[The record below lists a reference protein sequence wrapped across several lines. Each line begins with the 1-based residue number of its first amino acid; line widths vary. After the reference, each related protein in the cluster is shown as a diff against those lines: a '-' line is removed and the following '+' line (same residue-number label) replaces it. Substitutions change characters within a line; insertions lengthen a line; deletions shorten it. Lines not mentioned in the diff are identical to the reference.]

1 MGFPGNN
8 SWQYY
13 DADSYWQAREAA
25 GIPQP
30 ASTTQAPHVPP
41 AAGADDLAGQFAD
54 LRLGRPER
62 HRASDAGATLAP
74 RGAAPGIGGS
84 MRLPP
89 SAAAALVGRDS
100 FHSARMPYVPE
111 SPPDS
116 PEPYAAPQPTRHSSA
131 YASYTTRHEAA
142 PRRKGGFMSGFTKSL
157 KKAFGF
163 GSSRRKDSY
172 SRNAGASS
180 SHHSTDASLR
190 PPPVS
195 RVSSGR
201 TSGTL
206 HRMDSAPQ
214 SPERVQVRLSD
225 ADRETNLDPA
235 EFRSQ
240 SIPTSPGTRSDC
252 ELLAH
257 SFGREHGAE
266 LAYAPWAGPMGM
278 PPAPHWQPLAP
289 SPWESAFA
297 HWDAADAAQM
307 AHHDAGM
314 SSHAM
319 GAGPFQ
325 AGPSS
330 STLPP
335 QQLWAPPAFGLQPV
349 GPAMSSMNLGRGIE
363 AMELMHQDL
372 FTSPSIASVAG
383 RRAVVPPVMSTRDV
397 DMDEC
402 LVVNTAA
409 GEYDS
414 IGTLGVATCFA
425 MRARSERRRSNDPR
439 PPAPLGRRSSRRQDP
454 PARRPATAAR
464 RDARGGRPGRF
475 DPRRWRHVIAGS
487 GLRHSRRRMGT
498 PRPAQRIQHPWR
510 QAARQFDRRSG
521 RRVLR
526 GRADDEEQ
534 GLFQPESVVRT

>member
-1 MGFPGNN
+1 MAVLRRRQLLAGTR
-8 SWQYY
+8 SRR
-13 DADSYWQAREAA
+13 DSAA
-25 GIPQP
+25 CV
-30 ASTTQAPHVPP
+30 HH
-41 AAGADDLAGQFAD
+41 AGAS
-54 LRLGRPER
+54 RSSSRRGRRSGWAVCRPAVGPPR

-235 EFRSQ
+235 EFRSL

-266 LAYAPWAGPMGM
+266 LAYARGPGR
-278 PPAPHWQPLAP
+278 WECRPLRIGSLWHLLRGKAP
-289 SPWESAFA
+289 SPTGTRRMRHRWRTTMLACRLTPWA
-297 HWDAADAAQM
+297 L
-307 AHHDAGM
+307 
-314 SSHAM
+314 
-319 GAGPFQ
+319 
-325 AGPSS
+325 GPSKR
-330 STLPP
+330 
-335 QQLWAPPAFGLQPV
+335 GRLQ
-349 GPAMSSMNLGRGIE
+349 
-363 AMELMHQDL
+363 
-372 FTSPSIASVAG
+372 
-383 RRAVVPPVMSTRDV
+383 
-397 DMDEC
+397 
-402 LVVNTAA
+402 
-409 GEYDS
+409 
-414 IGTLGVATCFA
+414 
-425 MRARSERRRSNDPR
+425 ARC
-439 PPAPLGRRSSRRQDP
+439 RRSSCGRHPPSGCSRSDP
-454 PARRPATAAR
+454 P
-464 RDARGGRPGRF
+464 
-475 DPRRWRHVIAGS
+475 
-487 GLRHSRRRMGT
+487 
-498 PRPAQRIQHPWR
+498 
-510 QAARQFDRRSG
+510 
-521 RRVLR
+521 
-526 GRADDEEQ
+526 
-534 GLFQPESVVRT
+534 